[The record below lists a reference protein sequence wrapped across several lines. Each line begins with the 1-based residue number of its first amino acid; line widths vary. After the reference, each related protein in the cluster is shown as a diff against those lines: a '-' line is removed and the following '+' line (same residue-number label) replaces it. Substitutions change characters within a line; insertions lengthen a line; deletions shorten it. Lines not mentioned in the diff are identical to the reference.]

1 MVKARQWPGRGI
13 NENIRAVF
21 HREGA
26 AYLGKSKIV
35 TNRQAEIELVELA
48 TRECV
53 ARSKDWAFVQ
63 RRSCHQMRFAIF
75 GPDVAAGI
83 NENLPVIN
91 AWTLAIR
98 NAGNDRNRK
107 LLCHFLKL
115 RN

>member
-35 TNRQAEIELVELA
+35 TNRQVELA

-53 ARSKDWAFVQ
+53 AGSKEGALVQ
-63 RRSCHQMRFAIF
+63 WRGCHQMRLAIF
-75 GPDVAAGI
+75 GPDIAASI
-83 NENLPVIN
+83 DENLSVIN
-91 AWTLAIR
+91 ARTLAIR
-98 NAGNDRNRK
+98 NASDDRKRK

-115 RN
+115 R

>member
-26 AYLGKSKIV
+26 AHLRKSKIV

-48 TRECV
+48 THECV
-53 ARSKDWAFVQ
+53 ARNKDGALVQ
-63 RRSCHQMRFAIF
+63 RCSCHQMRLAIF
-75 GPDVAAGI
+75 GPDVATSI
-83 NENLPVIN
+83 DEDLSVIN
-91 AWTLAIR
+91 ARTLAVR
-98 NAGNDRNRK
+98 NASDNRK
-107 LLCHFLKL
+107 